1 MLEIADET
9 WRNAVEGYLN
19 TQRFYLLVEPE
30 NFDIALGIYE
40 RLRREKKAYGVG
52 LINSGKLEEYDI
64 APAGSLATVVESKSI
79 YAKRYVN
86 MVLGKV
92 HMCKRVD

>member
-1 MLEIADET
+1 MEKRSGGLSEYTAFLSVGGT
-9 WRNAVEGYLN
+9 G
-19 TQRFYLLVEPE
+19 

-40 RLRREKKAYGVG
+40 KLRREKKAYGVG

-79 YAKRYVN
+79 MRSG
-86 MVLGKV
+86 M
-92 HMCKRVD
+92 